1 MRLNDMELIFTLFF
15 TGVIIVAAT
24 LRRYHR
30 TADYIRL
37 QKRMDVFL
45 DTSDLDLSGETEYT
59 DCVSHTWVN
68 ENVIRTPHGKLGRY
82 LQEFLMDKTLFAMMG
97 IGIVLSLSVLIVA
110 VFFMASLIAFG
121 PSAIVFL
128 VGALVIMGPGE
139 AKMSELLLAKVSEQE
154 FSQLNQE
161 DYVYVRLAVRSVR
174 RWLRISGLIGISF
187 IVISPIGEDLPA
199 TLAWLFVTISNTLI
213 FDPAL
218 VANDLWFPLA
228 FFYVIS
234 TSVLL
239 IYIIPKVIIAALRR
253 IRIRNRNQSD
263 TQDDKQLNVVPK
275 NSKESRQNQHE

>member
-1 MRLNDMELIFTLFF
+1 MELILILFL

-24 LRRYHR
+24 LWRYHQ
-30 TADYIRL
+30 TAGDIRL
-37 QKRMDVFL
+37 QERMKGFF
-45 DTSDLDLSGETEYT
+45 DTSESDLSGKTEYT
-59 DCVSHTWVN
+59 DCFSHAWIT
-68 ENVIRTPHGKLGRY
+68 ENVVRTPHGRLGRY
-82 LQEFLMDKTLFAMMG
+82 VQELLMDKTLFAITG
-97 IGIVLSLSVLIVA
+97 IGIVLSLSILIAV

-139 AKMSELLLAKVSEQE
+139 VKISEMLLAKVSEQE

-161 DYVYVRLAVRSVR
+161 DYVYVSLAVRSIA

-199 TLAWLFVTISNTLI
+199 TLAWLFVTISNTLL

-234 TSVLL
+234 MSVLL
-239 IYIIPKVIIAALRR
+239 IYIIPKVIIDALRR

-263 TQDDKQLNVVPK
+263 TQDG
-275 NSKESRQNQHE
+275 

>member
-1 MRLNDMELIFTLFF
+1 MELILILFL

-24 LRRYHR
+24 LWRYHQ
-30 TADYIRL
+30 TAGNIRL
-37 QKRMDVFL
+37 QERMGDVF
-45 DTSDLDLSGETEYT
+45 DTSTLDLSGETEYT

-68 ENVIRTPHGKLGRY
+68 EYAIRTPHGKLGRY

-97 IGIVLSLSVLIVA
+97 IGFALTLSILIVV

-121 PSAIVFL
+121 PAAIVFL

-139 AKMSELLLAKVSEQE
+139 AKISEMLLAKVSEQE

-161 DYVYVRLAVRSVR
+161 DYVYVSLAVRSIR

-199 TLAWLFVTISNTLI
+199 MLAWLFVTISNTLL

-218 VANDLWFPLA
+218 VANDVWFPLA
-228 FFYVIS
+228 FLYVIS
-234 TSVLL
+234 MSVLL
-239 IYIIPKVIIAALRR
+239 TYIIPKVIIAALRR
-253 IRIRNRNQSD
+253 VRTRNRNQSD
-263 TQDDKQLNVVPK
+263 TQDG
-275 NSKESRQNQHE
+275 

>member
-1 MRLNDMELIFTLFF
+1 MQLILTLLF
-15 TGVIIVAAT
+15 TGLINLAAT
-24 LRRYHR
+24 FRRYHR

-37 QKRMDVFL
+37 QERMDGIL

-68 ENVIRTPHGKLGRY
+68 ENVIRTPHGRLGRY
-82 LQEFLMDKTLFAMMG
+82 LQEFLMDKTLFTMMG
-97 IGIVLSLSVLIVA
+97 IGIVLSLSILIAV

-139 AKMSELLLAKVSEQE
+139 VKISEMLLAKVSEQE

-161 DYVYVRLAVRSVR
+161 DYVYVSLAVRSIG

-187 IVISPIGEDLPA
+187 IVISPIGEALPA
-199 TLAWLFVTISNTLI
+199 TLAWLFVTISNTLL

-234 TSVLL
+234 MSVLL
-239 IYIIPKVIIAALRR
+239 IYIIPKVIIDALRR

-263 TQDDKQLNVVPK
+263 TQDG
-275 NSKESRQNQHE
+275 

>member
-1 MRLNDMELIFTLFF
+1 MELILTLFF

-24 LRRYHR
+24 FRRYHR

-37 QKRMDVFL
+37 QERMDGIL

-68 ENVIRTPHGKLGRY
+68 ENVIRTPHGRLGRY
-82 LQEFLMDKTLFAMMG
+82 LQEFLMDKTLFTMMG
-97 IGIVLSLSVLIVA
+97 IGIVLSLSILIAV

-139 AKMSELLLAKVSEQE
+139 VKISEMLLAKVSEQE

-161 DYVYVRLAVRSVR
+161 DYVYVSLAVRSIG

-187 IVISPIGEDLPA
+187 IVISPIGEALPA
-199 TLAWLFVTISNTLI
+199 TLAWLFVTISNTLL

-234 TSVLL
+234 MSVLL

-253 IRIRNRNQSD
+253 VRIRNRNQSD
-263 TQDDKQLNVVPK
+263 TQDG
-275 NSKESRQNQHE
+275 

>member
-1 MRLNDMELIFTLFF
+1 MRLNDMELILTLFF

-37 QKRMDVFL
+37 QERMDGFL

-97 IGIVLSLSVLIVA
+97 IGIVLSLSVLIVV
-110 VFFMASLIAFG
+110 VFFMAALIAFG

-139 AKMSELLLAKVSEQE
+139 AKTSEMLLAKVSEQE
-154 FSQLNQE
+154 SSQLNQE
-161 DYVYVRLAVRSVR
+161 DYVYVSLAVRSIG

-187 IVISPIGEDLPA
+187 IVIAPLGEDLPA
-199 TLAWLFVTISNTLI
+199 MLAWLVVTFSNTLL
-213 FDPAL
+213 FGPAL
-218 VANDLWFPLA
+218 VLNDLWFPLA
-228 FFYVIS
+228 FFYLIS
-234 TSVLL
+234 MSVLL

-253 IRIRNRNQSD
+253 IRTRNKKPSD
-263 TQDDKQLNVVPK
+263 TQDGKQLNVVPED
-275 NSKESRQNQHE
+275 SKESRQNQYE

>member
-1 MRLNDMELIFTLFF
+1 MELILTLFF

-68 ENVIRTPHGKLGRY
+68 ENVIRTPHGNLGRY

-97 IGIVLSLSVLIVA
+97 IGIVLSLSVLIVV

-161 DYVYVRLAVRSVR
+161 DYVYVSLAVRSVR

-234 TSVLL
+234 ISVFL

-253 IRIRNRNQSD
+253 IRIRNKNQSG
-263 TQDDKQLNVVPK
+263 TQDDKHLNVVPK
-275 NSKESRQNQHE
+275 NSKESR